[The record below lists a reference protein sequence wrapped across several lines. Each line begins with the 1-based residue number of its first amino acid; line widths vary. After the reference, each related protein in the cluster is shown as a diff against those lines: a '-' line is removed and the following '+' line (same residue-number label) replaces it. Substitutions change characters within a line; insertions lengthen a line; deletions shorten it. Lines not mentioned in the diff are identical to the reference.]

1 MDQNPRKT
9 RRLLLDEE
17 LRTILR
23 EALNQTAGKENIYF
37 QPPESVKMK
46 YDCIRYSE
54 NTMNVRRADNKAY
67 LTQSEYNVIVI
78 TRDPD
83 SPVPRMILERFQQCR
98 PGRQYTADN
107 LYHYP
112 FTIIY

>member
-17 LRTILR
+17 LRAILR
-23 EALNQTAGKENIYF
+23 EALNQQVGKENLYF
-37 QPPESVKMK
+37 QPPASVKMK

-54 NTMNVRRADNKAY
+54 NTMDVTYADNKPH
-67 LTQSEYNVIVI
+67 LIRSEYSVIVI

-83 SPVPRMILERFQQCR
+83 SQIPRMIQEHFPYCR
-98 PGRQYTADN
+98 PGHQYAADN

-112 FTIIY
+112 FTIYY

>member
-17 LRTILR
+17 LRAILR

-54 NTMNVRRADNKAY
+54 STMNVRRADNKPY
-67 LTQSEYNVIVI
+67 LIQAEYNIVVI

-83 SPVPRMILERFQQCR
+83 SPIPRMIQEKFQYCR

>member
-1 MDQNPRKT
+1 MDQNPRKM
-9 RRLLLDEE
+9 RRLVLDEE
-17 LRTILR
+17 LRGILR
-23 EALNQTAGKENIYF
+23 EALNQPTGKENIYF

-54 NTMNVRRADNKAY
+54 NTMNVCHADNKAY
-67 LTQSEYNVIVI
+67 LVQSEYNVIVI

-83 SPVPRMILERFQQCR
+83 SPIPRMIQEKFQYCR